1 MAAEEFFL
9 AVFVG
14 GAGARGGLCSAEFY
28 RLANGQI
35 AKGSERVSEA
45 VAAQRQA
52 AKFVSFAR
60 MLTGRRRTK
69 TGGSRKV
76 PRRGGSAGGF
86 RHKLRPIL
94 VK

>member
-14 GAGARGGLCSAEFY
+14 GAGARGGLQNSCSAEF
-28 RLANGQI
+28 LALAVGQI

-45 VAAQRQA
+45 VAALRQA

-60 MLTGRRRTK
+60 MLMGRRRTK

-86 RHKLRPIL
+86 CL
-94 VK
+94 

>member
-14 GAGARGGLCSAEFY
+14 GAGARGGLQNSCSAEF
-28 RLANGQI
+28 LAQAVGQI

-45 VAAQRQA
+45 VAALRQA

-60 MLTGRRRTK
+60 MLATAAGQKPAAHVKCRAAV
-69 TGGSRKV
+69 G
-76 PRRGGSAGGF
+76 PPAASA
-86 RHKLRPIL
+86 IN
-94 VK
+94 

>member
-1 MAAEEFFL
+1 MAAREFFL

-14 GAGARGGLCSAEFY
+14 RPGARGGLQNPCSAEFP
-28 RLANGQI
+28 RLADGQI

-60 MLTGRRRTK
+60 MLVAAAGQKPAAHVKCRAAV
-69 TGGSRKV
+69 GS
-76 PRRGGSAGGF
+76 PAAF
-86 RHKLRPIL
+86 AIN
-94 VK
+94 